1 MRSSPRPTLLALALL
16 VLALVPSLAPAGF
29 IVSSETVTTTPGG
42 TGYVQILLT
51 NDSDTTETLS
61 AFSVDLVLGGSG
73 VRFTSVDD
81 LTTPGYVFGGTG
93 TGALTFDLFPNT
105 GFIGSDVSL
114 SPDGYVTL
122 DAGATYGL
130 ARIAFEADGT
140 AALGLRPISFVPG
153 ATTLFID
160 GGGNPYAESS
170 ISFRSGGVDV
180 QSPVSAVPAPASAGM
195 VLLGAACSLCVAW
208 GKTRRRRAQSI

>member
-1 MRSSPRPTLLALALL
+1 MRPSPRPTLLALALL
-16 VLALVPSLAPAGF
+16 VLTLMPSLAPAGF

-42 TGYVQILLT
+42 AGYVQILLT

-73 VRFTSVDD
+73 VRFTGVDD
-81 LTTPGYVFGGTG
+81 QTTTGYVFGGTG

-105 GFIGSDVSL
+105 GFIGSDVSLL

-160 GGGNPYAESS
+160 GDGNPYADAS

-180 QSPVSAVPAPASAGM
+180 QAPVPAVPVPASAGM
-195 VLLGAACSLCVAW
+195 VLLGASISACVLRAR
-208 GKTRRRRAQSI
+208 TRRRQTS